1 MKYVKPIQPD
11 PGPTALESWSLVLSL
26 FAVALGCSAGL
37 ESFHESGAIADGIYE
52 AVMLFVWGVPAGAI
66 IAVLRE
72 RRAYRKV
79 QNSAAYK
86 FVNLENL
93 GTWHASNSRR
103 ARRGGRIRLPRRR
116 NGERL

>member
-1 MKYVKPIQPD
+1 VKYVRPIQPD
-11 PGPTALESWSLVLSL
+11 TGPTALESWSLVLSL
-26 FAVALGCSAGL
+26 IAVALGCSAGL
-37 ESFHESGAIADGIYE
+37 ESFHESGDIADGIYE

>member
-1 MKYVKPIQPD
+1 VKFVRPIQPD

-26 FAVALGCSAGL
+26 IAVPLGCSAGL

-52 AVMLFVWGVPAGAI
+52 AVMFFVWSVPAGAI

-79 QNSAAYK
+79 QKSAAYK
-86 FVNLENL
+86 IVNLENL
-93 GTWHASNSRR
+93 RTWHASNSRR
-103 ARRGGRIRLPRRR
+103 AKQGGRIRLSRRR
-116 NGERL
+116 NDERL